1 MSTSKAPLNV
11 LFIDDEEGNLVS
23 FRVQLRRYYKIF
35 TAISAAD
42 AWPILEQNTIQVVI
56 SDQRMPEKTGIE
68 FFEEMLKKYPDPIR
82 ILVTGYTDLTAVID
96 AINRGQVYRYLTK
109 PWITDDLRNSIEA
122 AYEVYRL
129 REENKELTER
139 LLEVNMKLEFLAR
152 QSLLS

>member
-1 MSTSKAPLNV
+1 MSTTKAPISV
-11 LFIDDEEGNLVS
+11 LFVDDEEGNLVS

-35 TAISAAD
+35 TAISATD
-42 AWPILEQNTIQVVI
+42 AWPILEQNIIQVVI
-56 SDQRMPEKTGIE
+56 SDQRMPKTTGIE
-68 FFEEMLKKYPDPIR
+68 FFEAMLQKYPNPMR

-109 PWITDDLRNSIEA
+109 PWITDDVRSSIES

-129 REENKELTER
+129 REENRELTEK
-139 LLEVNMKLEFLAR
+139 LLEANTKLEFLAR